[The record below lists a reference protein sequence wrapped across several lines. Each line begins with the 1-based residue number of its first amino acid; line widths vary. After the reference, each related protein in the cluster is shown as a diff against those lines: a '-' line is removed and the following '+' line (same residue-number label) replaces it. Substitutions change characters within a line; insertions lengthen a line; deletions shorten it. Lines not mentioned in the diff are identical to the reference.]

1 MKICKVVG
9 NVWATRKQKC
19 LNGLKLL
26 LVQTIDIGTGKA
38 KGDVM
43 LAVEKNV
50 DAGIGNIV
58 LVNDEGNSAR
68 QMLGLPVAGIRTV
81 VCGIVDEASR
91 SGKTEKYH

>member
-26 LVQTIDIGTGKA
+26 LVQPIDNDTGKA

-50 DAGIGNIV
+50 GAGIGNIV

-68 QMLGLPVAGIRTV
+68 QMLEKPVAGIRTV
-81 VCGIVDEASR
+81 VCGIVDETTV
-91 SGKTEKYH
+91 SGKTKKYH